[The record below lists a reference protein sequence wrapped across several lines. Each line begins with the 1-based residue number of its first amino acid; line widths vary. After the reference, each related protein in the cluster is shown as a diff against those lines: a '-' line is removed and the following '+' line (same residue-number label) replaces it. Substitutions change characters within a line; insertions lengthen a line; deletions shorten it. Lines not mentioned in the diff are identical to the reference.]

1 MYPNSLQKLIEELKK
16 LPGVGNKSAERFAL
30 DILERKDQDIEPL
43 VNALIDVHKS
53 IIQCNVCAHYS
64 QAETCDICSNPHRDH
79 SIICV
84 VASPKDVIAIE
95 RSGQYQGVYHVLHG
109 VISTMKGILPSDI
122 NVESLIKRCDDSVK
136 EVIVAT
142 NPNVEGETT
151 AMYISK
157 RLKDNACDVT
167 RLASG
172 LPMGGLLD
180 YIDDLTLMK
189 AIEGRKKI

>member
-1 MYPNSLQKLIEELKK
+1 MYPKPLQKLIEELKK

-30 DILERKDQDIEPL
+30 DIIERKEQDIETL
-43 VNALIDVHKS
+43 VNALIDVHQN
-53 IIQCNVCAHYS
+53 IIHCHICAHYS
-64 QAETCDICSNPHRDH
+64 QNKVCDICLNPHRDH
-79 SIICV
+79 STICV

-95 RSGQYQGVYHVLHG
+95 RSGQYQGVYHVMHG

-122 NVESLIKRCDDSVK
+122 NVENLIKRCDESVK

-157 RLKDNACDVT
+157 RLKDKACDVT

-172 LPMGGLLD
+172 MPMGGLLD
-180 YIDDLTLMK
+180 YTDDLTLIK

>member
-1 MYPNSLQKLIEELKK
+1 
-16 LPGVGNKSAERFAL
+16 
-30 DILERKDQDIEPL
+30 
-43 VNALIDVHKS
+43 
-53 IIQCNVCAHYS
+53 
-64 QAETCDICSNPHRDH
+64 
-79 SIICV
+79 
-84 VASPKDVIAIE
+84 
-95 RSGQYQGVYHVLHG
+95 
-109 VISTMKGILPSDI
+109 MKGILPSDI